1 MKKIF
6 DNKYICWAL
15 TVLSVLTIGLIMY
28 FCLLRYAGILAIVK
42 KVFKIFVPFFYGIA
56 IAYVLNQLMKFFEKT
71 IFKKVPGF
79 IPKKSHFKYRRIMS
93 LLLSSLMLLAIVAF
107 LISII
112 IPQLLKSFD
121 VFVDNVPTYFKS
133 FKIWLDDY
141 LVNKPSLR
149 RIVNDNYDSMYKG
162 IIKYINH
169 NILPEQSSVITNIS
183 SGFFSFVKTIFNI
196 FLGFIISIYILY
208 SKEQFIGQFKKIL
221 YSILPV
227 EKVNT
232 IISNLRYTD
241 KVFNGFFVGKII
253 DSIIVGVICYIFMI
267 IFKMPFPLIISLIV
281 GITNIIP
288 YFGPFIGAIPSAFFI
303 LIISPSK
310 CIGFLIFI
318 IILQQFDGNILGPKI
333 LGNKTGL
340 KSFWVLFA
348 ILLFGG
354 LFNFVGM
361 IIGVPL
367 FSIIYAFISGLC
379 NRNLAKKNLS
389 IKTADYVN
397 LTAINKK
404 KDSFVYQHDGKEKN
418 EK

>member
-6 DNKYICWAL
+6 ENKYVCWAL

-28 FCLLRYAGILAIVK
+28 FCLLRYAGILAFAK
-42 KVFKIFVPFFYGIA
+42 KLLKILIPFLYGFA
-56 IAYVLNQLMKFFEKT
+56 IAYVLNQLMKFFENT
-71 IFKKVPGF
+71 IFKNVPSF
-79 IPKKSHFKYRRIMS
+79 IPKKAHFKYRRIMS
-93 LLLSSLMLLAIVAF
+93 LLLSSLILIAIVAF

-121 VFVDNVPTYFKS
+121 VFVDNVPAHFKS

-141 LVNKPSLR
+141 LVNKPTLR
-149 RIVNDNYDSMYKG
+149 RIVNDNYDDMYKG
-162 IIKYINH
+162 IVKYINH
-169 NILPEQSSVITNIS
+169 SILPEQSTVVTNIS
-183 SGFFSFVKTIFNI
+183 SGFVSFFKTIFNI

-221 YSILPV
+221 YSLLPV
-227 EKVNT
+227 EKVNI

-241 KVFNGFFVGKII
+241 KVFNGFFIGKII
-253 DSIIVGVICYIFMI
+253 DSIIVGAICYIFMI
-267 IFKMPFPLIISLIV
+267 IFKMPFPLIIALIV

-288 YFGPFIGAIPSAFFI
+288 YFGPFIGAVPSAFFI

-310 CIGFLIFI
+310 CLGFLIFI
-318 IILQQFDGNILGPKI
+318 TILQQFDGNILGPKI

-354 LFNFVGM
+354 LFNFIGM

-389 IKTADYVN
+389 TKTADYVN
-397 LTAINKK
+397 LTEITKK
-404 KDSFVYQHDGKEKN
+404 KDTFVYKHDGKEKN